1 MKKSLAMLLL
11 AAMCLSLCAC
21 AAGSTKT
28 GAEPA
33 VILGK
38 AGADG
43 DAWVSRMN
51 GEAVKIKGEIVRCY
65 LLTDRGTVIAL
76 TDDGA
81 LFRTTVSDTE
91 DRTTLAENVNKVN
104 VVKDSG
110 IIFTDTKNYQYRLK
124 FGGVEPLK
132 LGEDVAMA
140 VANDTLSLMYADGD
154 GNICI
159 LPEDE
164 EEPEKIANWKSPT
177 VQVESIS
184 NDGKTALWIEIN
196 KDKNESVSYL
206 YHDGEKTK
214 LTTLDTSSS
223 SATIRFNKS
232 QNAFAVADIHS
243 DEFYFQN
250 KGKELVKVRLSD
262 DLGSSTLYT
271 SNGNLIYD
279 NGKAIDGLYITVDA
293 DNGDNVYYV
302 TAEGEREK
310 LLSNVKEID
319 IQSGFIGY
327 IDEDDNLRVAKLNG
341 TELKDEK
348 KIAGD
353 VAALRLSKDG
363 KYLYYVKGV
372 DTERNIGALYRYTLK
387 SEKSEKIAS
396 ETYIYRWFG
405 FYLSYFYVSE
415 DGRTVY
421 YFEDVDEIE
430 DTYTNYGTLK
440 CATVGKDPVKIG
452 TDILVQTPNDGMKGG
467 YIDSSGFVYS
477 KYVSLNADE
486 EPVVNWMFYN
496 GKDCVTLA
504 KDVLETASS
513 ESSATNT
520 DVPEMPVPETP
531 VDETPAEPCPVG

>member
-1 MKKSLAMLLL
+1 MQLRRRNEMKKSLAMLLL

-65 LLTDRGTVIAL
+65 LLTDRSTVIAL

-132 LGEDVAMA
+132 LGEDLAMA
-140 VANDTLSLMYADGD
+140 VADDTLSLMYADGD

-159 LPEDE
+159 LPENE
-164 EEPEKIANWKSPT
+164 EEAEKIANWKSPT

-271 SNGNLIYD
+271 ASGNLTYD
-279 NGKAIDGLYITVDA
+279 NGKTIDGLYITVDA

-319 IQSGFIGY
+319 IQSGSIGY

-341 TELKDEK
+341 VELKDEK
-348 KIAGD
+348 KVAGD

-396 ETYIYRWFG
+396 ETYIWGMFG

-421 YFEDVDEIE
+421 YFEDVEKIE
-430 DTYTNYGTLK
+430 DTYTNYGTFK

-467 YIDSSGFVYS
+467 YINANGFVYS

-513 ESSATNT
+513 ESSA
-520 DVPEMPVPETP
+520 VPETT
-531 VDETPAEPCPVG
+531 VDMPAS

>member
-43 DAWVSRMN
+43 DAWISRMN
-51 GEAVKIKGEIVRCY
+51 GEAVKITGEIVRCY
-65 LLTDRGTVIAL
+65 LLTDRSTVIAL
-76 TDDGA
+76 ADDGA

-110 IIFTDTKNYQYRLK
+110 IIFTDTKNCQYRLK

-132 LGEDVAMA
+132 LGEDLAMA
-140 VANDTLSLMYADGD
+140 VADDTLSLMYADGD

-164 EEPEKIANWKSPT
+164 EEAEKIANWKSPT

-271 SNGNLIYD
+271 ASGNLIYD
-279 NGKAIDGLYITVDA
+279 NGKAIDGLYIEVDA

-341 TELKDEK
+341 VELKDEK
-348 KIAGD
+348 KVAGD

-396 ETYIYRWFG
+396 ETYIWGMFG

-415 DGRTVY
+415 DGSTVY

-430 DTYTNYGTLK
+430 DTYTNYGTFK

-467 YIDSSGFVYS
+467 YIDSNGFVYS

-486 EPVVNWMFYN
+486 EPVVNWMFCN

>member
-1 MKKSLAMLLL
+1 M
-11 AAMCLSLCAC
+11 
-21 AAGSTKT
+21 
-28 GAEPA
+28 
-33 VILGK
+33 
-38 AGADG
+38 
-43 DAWVSRMN
+43 
-51 GEAVKIKGEIVRCY
+51 
-65 LLTDRGTVIAL
+65 
-76 TDDGA
+76 
-81 LFRTTVSDTE
+81 
-91 DRTTLAENVNKVN
+91 
-104 VVKDSG
+104 
-110 IIFTDTKNYQYRLK
+110 
-124 FGGVEPLK
+124 
-132 LGEDVAMA
+132 
-140 VANDTLSLMYADGD
+140 
-154 GNICI
+154 
-159 LPEDE
+159 
-164 EEPEKIANWKSPT
+164 
-177 VQVESIS
+177 
-184 NDGKTALWIEIN
+184 
-196 KDKNESVSYL
+196 
-206 YHDGEKTK
+206 YHDGEKTT

-271 SNGNLIYD
+271 ASGNLTYD

-348 KIAGD
+348 KVAGD
-353 VAALRLSKDG
+353 VAALKLSMDG

-396 ETYIYRWFG
+396 ETYIWGMFG

-430 DTYTNYGTLK
+430 DTYTNYGTFK

-467 YIDSSGFVYS
+467 YIDSSSFVYS

-513 ESSATNT
+513 ESSA
-520 DVPEMPVPETP
+520 VPETT
-531 VDETPAEPCPVG
+531 VDMPAS